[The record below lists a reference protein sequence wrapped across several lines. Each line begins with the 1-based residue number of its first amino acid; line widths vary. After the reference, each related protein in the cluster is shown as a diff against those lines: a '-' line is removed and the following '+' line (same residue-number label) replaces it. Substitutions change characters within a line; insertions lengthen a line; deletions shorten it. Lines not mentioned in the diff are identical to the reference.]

1 MKYISFDVGIKNLSY
16 CIIDINNDIFD
27 IIDWNVISLCD
38 NKEKVNQINLI
49 NVGKTLKDK
58 LNKLLKNIQIDFVL
72 IENQIG
78 PLAIKMK
85 SLQGMIA
92 QYFIMKNI
100 ENIEFISSIN
110 KLKPYLGNLKTNYQ
124 QRKQYG
130 VEICKCYL
138 NQFDI
143 LIKWQSYFNQNKKQA
158 DLPDCFLQAL
168 SYFFK
173 KNVLKNKIIINEV
186 DLKV

>member
-16 CIIDINNDIFD
+16 CIIDIIDDSFD
-27 IIDWNVISLCD
+27 IIDWNVITLCD
-38 NKEKVNQINLI
+38 NNEKVNQINLI
-49 NVGKTLKDK
+49 NVGKTLKNK
-58 LNKLLKNIQIDFVL
+58 LNELLKNFSIDIVL

-85 SLQGMIA
+85 TLQGMIA

-124 QRKQYG
+124 QRKKYG
-130 VEICKCYL
+130 IEICKCYL
-138 NQFDI
+138 NQIDI
-143 LIKWQSYFNQNKKQA
+143 LSKWHPYFYQNKKKD
-158 DLPDCFLQAL
+158 DLADCFLQAL

-173 KNVLKNKIIINEV
+173 KNLLKNKIIINAV

>member
-16 CIIDINNDIFD
+16 CIIDINNESFD
-27 IIDWNVISLCD
+27 VVDWNVITLCD
-38 NKEKVNQINLI
+38 TKDKVNQVNLI
-49 NVGKTLKDK
+49 NVGKTLK
-58 LNKLLKNIQIDFVL
+58 NKLDILLKDFSIDIVL

-85 SLQGMIA
+85 ALQGMIA

-110 KLKPYLGNLKTNYQ
+110 KLKPYLGNLKTNYN
-124 QRKQYG
+124 QRKKYG
-130 VEICKCYL
+130 IEICKCYL
-138 NQFDI
+138 NQFEC
-143 LIKWQSYFNQNKKQA
+143 LIKWQSYFNQNKKKD
-158 DLPDCFLQAL
+158 DLADCFLQAL

-173 KNVLKNKIIINEV
+173 KNILQNKIIITAV